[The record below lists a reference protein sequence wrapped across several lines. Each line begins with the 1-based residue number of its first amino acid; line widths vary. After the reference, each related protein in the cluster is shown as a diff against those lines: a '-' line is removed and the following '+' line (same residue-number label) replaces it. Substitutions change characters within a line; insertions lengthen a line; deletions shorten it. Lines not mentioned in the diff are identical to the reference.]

1 MQVNFIS
8 IEAIFKLNKI
18 KLARVVDVLI
28 GDVQQNAGMPTID
41 EKAAFSKR
49 LKLALRRSSDPVLGA
64 TELALRFNL
73 RFTGEAVTAQT
84 AHKWITG
91 RAIPTNDKLVTIAKW
106 LNVDEHWLH
115 YGPASKKGLPA
126 EQQPAKPAPELISL
140 AVKIQALQ
148 PHQRYL
154 IEELV
159 EQLQDAL

>member
-1 MQVNFIS
+1 M
-8 IEAIFKLNKI
+8 
-18 KLARVVDVLI
+18 VDVLI

-49 LKLALRRSSDPVLGA
+49 LKLALRRSSEPVQGA

-73 RFTGEAVTAQT
+73 RHNGEAVTAQT

-91 RAIPTNDKLVTIAKW
+91 RAIPTNDKLATIAKW

-115 YGPASKKGLPA
+115 YGPPSKTALPA
-126 EQQPAKPAPELISL
+126 PPSSTPAPELIAL

-154 IEELV
+154 VEELV
-159 EQLQDAL
+159 DQLQDVP